1 MLKIIIGNKAYSSW
15 SLRGWLAV
23 KQSGLPYD
31 ELVVSMYD
39 AAWPERKTQPDL
51 AISLGKVPTL
61 WDGDIPVWDSIAIV
75 DYLDTLTGGTRFWPK
90 DKGALALARSMAAEM
105 HSGYV
110 PLRKACCM
118 NVRRV
123 FPAEP
128 MSDAVVENVARI
140 DALSGVSAL
149 RALLRRLH
157 QLRDARILIDGGGTL
172 TARASANRHSDSIH
186 PATSGR
192 SASN

>member
-90 DKGALALARSMAAEM
+90 DKLY
-105 HSGYV
+105 H
-110 PLRKACCM
+110 
-118 NVRRV
+118 
-123 FPAEP
+123 
-128 MSDAVVENVARI
+128 
-140 DALSGVSAL
+140 
-149 RALLRRLH
+149 
-157 QLRDARILIDGGGTL
+157 
-172 TARASANRHSDSIH
+172 
-186 PATSGR
+186 ATSR
-192 SASN
+192 LATFSAFS